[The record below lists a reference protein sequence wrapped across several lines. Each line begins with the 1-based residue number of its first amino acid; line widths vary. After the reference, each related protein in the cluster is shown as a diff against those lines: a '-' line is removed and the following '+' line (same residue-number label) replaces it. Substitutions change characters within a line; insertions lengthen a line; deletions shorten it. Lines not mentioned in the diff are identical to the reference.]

1 MIQPILLALLVA
13 WVVGWPLPW
22 VMCMILEGR
31 VSRSEITAKI
41 AESIESIRI

>member
-22 VMCMILEGR
+22 VM
-31 VSRSEITAKI
+31 KI
-41 AESIESIRI
+41 AVERLQR